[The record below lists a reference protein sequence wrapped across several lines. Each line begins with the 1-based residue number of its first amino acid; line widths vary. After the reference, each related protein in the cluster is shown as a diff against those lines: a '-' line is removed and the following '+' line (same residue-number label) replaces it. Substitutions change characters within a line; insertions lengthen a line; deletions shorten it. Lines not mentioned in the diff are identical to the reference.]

1 MPREIRG
8 NMTMIR
14 SARRNAS
21 GSDHMRRDVLR
32 EGRKDTPKGKSL
44 AGDSDPGVTSGDTV
58 SGKDQVQGL
67 QHSLLP
73 F

>member
-1 MPREIRG
+1 M
-8 NMTMIR
+8 
-14 SARRNAS
+14 
-21 GSDHMRRDVLR
+21 
-32 EGRKDTPKGKSL
+32 DTPKGESL

>member
-1 MPREIRG
+1 MPRENRG

-14 SARRNAS
+14 SARTCAS
-21 GSDHMRRDVLR
+21 GSDHLRRDVLR
-32 EGRKDTPKGKSL
+32 GGRMDMSKGESL
-44 AGDSDPGVTSGDTV
+44 AGESDPGVTSGDTV